1 MGAIRRYH
9 RVQSIDSSIYGLHI
23 YNINTKRYLVFTV
36 SHMNLKQTLSAGAG
50 TGAILATLV
59 ALIMVKI
66 GLEPPSLGGAL
77 AIFMGMVLFSA
88 FTVKKISQAMDYCNP
103 SLKQLFPISF
113 LTFFLPIL
121 GITFGA
127 PNSDL
132 DTLLTIIA
140 MGTVGGLFWS
150 IPFALWNNYRVRSN
164 NSVIDRQHNITQ
176 NITIQD
182 SVVMGNVANIAT
194 EEES

>member
-1 MGAIRRYH
+1 
-9 RVQSIDSSIYGLHI
+9 
-23 YNINTKRYLVFTV
+23 
-36 SHMNLKQTLSAGAG
+36 MNLKQTLGAGAG

-66 GLEPPSLGGAL
+66 GFVPPSLGGAL
-77 AIFMGMVLFSA
+77 AIFMGMILFSA
-88 FTVKKISQAMDYCNP
+88 FTVKKLSQAMGYCNP
-103 SLKQLFPISF
+103 SLMQLFPISF

-150 IPFALWNNYRVRSN
+150 TPFALWNNYRGRSN
-164 NSVIDRQHNITQ
+164 NSV
-176 NITIQD
+176 
-182 SVVMGNVANIAT
+182 T
-194 EEES
+194 ELTAEE

>member
-1 MGAIRRYH
+1 
-9 RVQSIDSSIYGLHI
+9 
-23 YNINTKRYLVFTV
+23 
-36 SHMNLKQTLSAGAG
+36 MNLKQTLGAGTG
-50 TGAILATLV
+50 TGAILSTLV

-77 AIFMGMVLFSA
+77 VIFMGMILFSA
-88 FTVKKISQAMDYCNP
+88 FTVKKISQAMGYRNP
-103 SLKQLFPISF
+103 SLMQLFPISF

-127 PNSDL
+127 PNSNI

-150 IPFALWNNYRVRSN
+150 TPFALWNFYKGRGN
-164 NSVIDRQHNITQ
+164 NSVTDLT
-176 NITIQD
+176 
-182 SVVMGNVANIAT
+182 A
-194 EEES
+194 EE

>member
-1 MGAIRRYH
+1 
-9 RVQSIDSSIYGLHI
+9 
-23 YNINTKRYLVFTV
+23 
-36 SHMNLKQTLSAGAG
+36 MNGKQTLGAGAG

-66 GLEPPSLGGAL
+66 GLAPPSLGGAL
-77 AIFMGMVLFSA
+77 AIFMGMILFSA
-88 FTVKKISQAMDYCNP
+88 FTVKKLSQAMGYCNP
-103 SLKQLFPISF
+103 SLMQLFPISF

-150 IPFALWNNYRVRSN
+150 TPFALWNFYRGRSN
-164 NSVIDRQHNITQ
+164 NSVTDLT
-176 NITIQD
+176 
-182 SVVMGNVANIAT
+182 A
-194 EEES
+194 EE

>member
-1 MGAIRRYH
+1 
-9 RVQSIDSSIYGLHI
+9 
-23 YNINTKRYLVFTV
+23 
-36 SHMNLKQTLSAGAG
+36 MNLKQTLGAGAG

-88 FTVKKISQAMDYCNP
+88 FTVKKISQTMGYCNP
-103 SLKQLFPISF
+103 SLMQLFPISF

-127 PNSDL
+127 PNSDI

-150 IPFALWNNYRVRSN
+150 TPFALWNNYRGRSN
-164 NSVIDRQHNITQ
+164 NSVTDVT
-176 NITIQD
+176 
-182 SVVMGNVANIAT
+182 A
-194 EEES
+194 EE

>member
-1 MGAIRRYH
+1 
-9 RVQSIDSSIYGLHI
+9 
-23 YNINTKRYLVFTV
+23 
-36 SHMNLKQTLSAGAG
+36 MNLKQTLRAGAG

-66 GLEPPSLGGAL
+66 GLEPPDLGSAL
-77 AIFMGMVLFSA
+77 VIFMGMILFPA
-88 FTVKKISQAMDYCNP
+88 FAVKKISRAKDYCNP

-113 LTFFLPIL
+113 LTFFIPIL

-127 PNSDL
+127 PNSDF

-150 IPFALWNNYRVRSN
+150 TPFALWNNYRGRSN
-164 NSVIDRQHNITQ
+164 NSVTDLT
-176 NITIQD
+176 
-182 SVVMGNVANIAT
+182 A
-194 EEES
+194 EE

>member
-1 MGAIRRYH
+1 MSR
-9 RVQSIDSSIYGLHI
+9 
-23 YNINTKRYLVFTV
+23 
-36 SHMNLKQTLSAGAG
+36 MNLKQTLGAGAG
-50 TGAILATLV
+50 IGATLATLV

-77 AIFMGMVLFSA
+77 AIFMGMIFFSA

-113 LTFFLPIL
+113 LTFFIPIL

-127 PNSDL
+127 PNSDI
-132 DTLLTIIA
+132 DTLLMIIA

-150 IPFALWNNYRVRSN
+150 TPFALWNNYRGRGN
-164 NSVIDRQHNITQ
+164 NSV
-176 NITIQD
+176 
-182 SVVMGNVANIAT
+182 T
-194 EEES
+194 ELTGEE

>member
-1 MGAIRRYH
+1 
-9 RVQSIDSSIYGLHI
+9 
-23 YNINTKRYLVFTV
+23 
-36 SHMNLKQTLSAGAG
+36 MNGKQTLGAGAG

-66 GLEPPSLGGAL
+66 GLEPPSFGGAL
-77 AIFMGMVLFSA
+77 AIFMGMIFFSA
-88 FTVKKISQAMDYCNP
+88 FTVKKISQTMGYCNP
-103 SLKQLFPISF
+103 SLMQLFPISF

-127 PNSDL
+127 PNSDI

-150 IPFALWNNYRVRSN
+150 TPFALWNNYRGRSN
-164 NSVIDRQHNITQ
+164 NSVTDVT
-176 NITIQD
+176 
-182 SVVMGNVANIAT
+182 A
-194 EEES
+194 EE

>member
-1 MGAIRRYH
+1 M
-9 RVQSIDSSIYGLHI
+9 
-23 YNINTKRYLVFTV
+23 
-36 SHMNLKQTLSAGAG
+36 SHMNGKQTLGAGAG

-66 GLEPPSLGGAL
+66 GLAPPSFGGAL
-77 AIFMGMVLFSA
+77 AIFMGMILFSA

-113 LTFFLPIL
+113 LTFLLPIL
-121 GITFGA
+121 GPTFGA

-140 MGTVGGLFWS
+140 IGTVGGLFWS
-150 IPFALWNNYRVRSN
+150 IPFALWNNYKGFN
-164 NSVIDRQHNITQ
+164 NSKIGEGRHDITQ
-176 NITIQD
+176 NIIIQD
-182 SVVMGNVANIAT
+182 SVVMGNIANIT
-194 EEES
+194 SNEE